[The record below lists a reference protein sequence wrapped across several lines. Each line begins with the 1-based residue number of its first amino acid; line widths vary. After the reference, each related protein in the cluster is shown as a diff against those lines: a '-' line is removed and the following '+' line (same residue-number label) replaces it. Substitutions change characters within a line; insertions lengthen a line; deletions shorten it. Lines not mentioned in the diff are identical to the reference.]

1 MLLLVSLTFLLLRF
15 LPGGPFDHDTPLN
28 PHVQA
33 ELERSWQLNASLG
46 TQYISYMKALLTQG
60 DLGVSMQRPDQS
72 VREILLQGLGQTL
85 LLNTIALIFIYF
97 SAFTLSLLWA
107 RYREGALGVFLE
119 QIFMSLVSLPSL
131 FVAPLLIYTFGF
143 YLNWLPIAFLSTPWH
158 FILPVLALGLRPMA
172 HLARILQKS
181 FAHQFE
187 SEYIRGARA
196 RGLSEGRILTHH
208 ILRNSLVPLLSY
220 SGTMIVSLL
229 SGSFLIE
236 MLFAIPGLGSEFI
249 SSLSERDYTVIC
261 GLTLFYGSL
270 LILINL
276 ILDFLMREADPRM
289 KDPA

>member
-1 MLLLVSLTFLLLRF
+1 MLLVSLTFLLLRF

-33 ELERSWQLNASLG
+33 ELEKSWNLDAPLG
-46 TQYISYMKALLTQG
+46 SQYLSYMGALLEHG
-60 DLGVSMQRPDQS
+60 ELGVSMQRPDQS

-85 LLNTIALIFIYF
+85 SLNLITLFFIYVF
-97 SAFTLSLLWA
+97 AFALSLLWA
-107 RYREGALGVFLE
+107 RYRDGSLGIALE
-119 QIFMSLVSLPSL
+119 QLFMSLVSLPSL
-131 FVAPLLIYTFGF
+131 FVAPLLIYVFGF
-143 YLNWLPIAFLSTPWH
+143 YLNWLPIAFLSSPRH

-196 RGLSEGRILTHH
+196 RGLSETRILTHH

-249 SSLSERDYTVIC
+249 SSLAERDYTVIC
-261 GLTLFYGSL
+261 GLALFYGVL
-270 LILINL
+270 LIGINL
-276 ILDFLMREADPRM
+276 VLDFLMREADPRL